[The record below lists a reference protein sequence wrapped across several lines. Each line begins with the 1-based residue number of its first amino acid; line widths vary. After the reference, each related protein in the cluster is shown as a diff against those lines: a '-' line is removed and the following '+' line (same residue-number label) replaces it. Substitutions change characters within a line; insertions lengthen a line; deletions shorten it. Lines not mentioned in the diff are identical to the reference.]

1 MASFEVLMVFPNVST
16 VGMSH
21 ESIRF
26 NRRKSSS
33 TILQIIDF
41 TFPGD
46 SLYGI
51 LPSLTAKGLTRPP
64 HTGNRSQDGV
74 DEENHR
80 TVDRLLQASR
90 FVVEP

>member
-1 MASFEVLMVFPNVST
+1 MKLLGVVFGNCHMVSFEVLMVFPNVST

-26 NRRKSSS
+26 NRRRSSS

-46 SLYGI
+46 YMVYSLPN
-51 LPSLTAKGLTRPP
+51 LQGLTVSP
-64 HTGNRSQDGV
+64 HRKQKP
-74 DEENHR
+74 R
-80 TVDRLLQASR
+80 RR
-90 FVVEP
+90 